1 MWIDPTLGNEV
12 ATLQTNIENYMQQN
26 ALQFITGSKNLDSDW
41 DSYVKGLDGL
51 GLKRYLEIQQTAYDK
66 APNK

>member
-12 ATLQTNIENYMQQN
+12 ATLQTNIENYIQQN
-26 ALQFITGSKNLDSDW
+26 ALQFVTGSKNIDTDW

-66 APNK
+66 MPNK